1 VSGRPY
7 DAETA
12 NAKQAYADFAEREH
26 AVALAE
32 LKLADIERDLEAAKT
47 ERARAIEL
55 EDQDAAVRHVDG
67 DEAAPVKPQRVKRIA
82 ALSSKI
88 PALTA
93 AIPLQKA
100 RIAERRSEL
109 AAAQVP
115 FTRGILEAAVGVQ
128 DPAVQRIITGLAQL
142 ASDLSDLVAADLIR
156 LGTIGDRFSIP
167 VGQPVPFAGTM
178 VVHKFL
184 AAIPPRLRPPE
195 LTLERIEAR
204 ARASASAAI
213 CNIKEK
219 TK

>member
-1 VSGRPY
+1 VSGRSY
-7 DAETA
+7 EAETA

-26 AVALAE
+26 GVALAE
-32 LKLADIERDLEAAKT
+32 LKLTDIERELETAKT
-47 ERARAIEL
+47 DRARAIEL

-93 AIPLQKA
+93 AVPLQKA
-100 RIAERRSEL
+100 RIAERKSEL
-109 AAAQVP
+109 TAAQVP
-115 FTRGILEAAVGVQ
+115 FTRGILEAAVAIQ
-128 DPAVQRIITGLAQL
+128 NPAVQRIITGLAQI
-142 ASDLSDLVAADLIR
+142 APDLCDLMAADLIR
-156 LGTIGDRFSIP
+156 MGTIGDRFSIP
-167 VGQPVPFAGTM
+167 AGQPVPFAGTT
-178 VVHKFL
+178 VVHKLL

-195 LTLERIEAR
+195 LTFERIEAR
-204 ARASASAAI
+204 ARASATAAI